1 MRADPAKLEIARA
14 NLHRLIERGVG
25 GGIRNRYLA
34 HWNRLFN
41 TADTARILAELE
53 REDEWG
59 DALRQADPFTGI
71 LPPETRERIFDTY
84 CNGPNL

>member
-1 MRADPAKLEIARA
+1 MRRGPP
-14 NLHRLIERGVG
+14 IEASASAPRQSH
-25 GGIRNRYLA
+25 RYLA

-71 LPPETRERIFDTY
+71 LPPETRDRIFDAY
-84 CNGPNL
+84 ESK